1 MRSVETLASQG
12 DALAGADLTALGN
25 DPDLAAILDLR
36 RADERAKDPN
46 ARVPGLETWSALLES
61 LAR

>member
-1 MRSVETLASQG
+1 MRSPTASSRKLG
-12 DALAGADLTALGN
+12 D

-46 ARVPGLETWSALLES
+46 AHVPGLDSWNAALES

>member
-1 MRSVETLASQG
+1 MQG
-12 DALAGADLTALGN
+12 EALAEADLAALGD

-36 RADERAKDPN
+36 RADERAKDPK
-46 ARVPGLETWSALLES
+46 ARVPGLETWSAMLES